1 MPVWMTGVDHNRAA
15 LDVRGEFSFTK
26 KKMKE
31 AFDAFRSIPGLAGC
45 VILSTCNRMEWWLSV
60 EDTAQFSPKEKLCV
74 FLDLCPEKYG
84 AYLVERKQ
92 EEAVEHLFRLAAGLE
107 SRIVGEDQILTQVGE
122 ALQFARAAYATD
134 HTLEVLFR
142 LAVTAGKRVK
152 TETSF
157 STADRSVIH
166 AAIAMLAEQGIPV
179 RGKTCMVIGNGMMG
193 KLSAQAL
200 MEAGAHVTVTVRQ
213 YTSGLV
219 DIPKGA
225 DRINYKERYGFLPG
239 CDLVVSAT
247 NSPNYTITRAEME
260 PLRVDH
266 PVCLVDLAVPRDIEP
281 ETGTLPGFLLY
292 DIDAFHIDLQ
302 SAKLRENIAKA
313 EMILKEEEERFYAW
327 YRGQDLFPRINS
339 LKKSAGEDVVL
350 RLTPVYRNL
359 PLQEDEKEE
368 LKREIET
375 AAERMMNKLLFSMR
389 ASLSDR
395 SFLESMDAMEGTFR
409 EENRRNGQR
418 PEVEKWN

>member
-1 MPVWMTGVDHNRAA
+1 MPVWMVGVDHNRAD

-26 KKMKE
+26 KKMEE
-31 AFDAFRSIPGLAGC
+31 AFAAFQSIPGLSGN

-60 EDTAQFSPKEKLCV
+60 EDTARFSPKENLCE
-74 FLDLCPEKYG
+74 FLHLSPEKYEE
-84 AYLVERKQ
+84 YLTERKADD
-92 EEAVEHLFRLAAGLE
+92 AVKHLFRLTAGLE

-122 ALQFARAAYATD
+122 ALQLARTAYAAD

-166 AAIAMLAEQGIPV
+166 TAIEMLAERGIFVQG
-179 RGKTCMVIGNGMMG
+179 KNCMVIGNGMMG

-200 MEAGAHVTVTVRQ
+200 MEAGARVTVTVRQ

-225 DRINYKERYGFLPG
+225 DRINYKDRYGFLPG

-247 NSPNYTITRAEME
+247 SSPNYTITRSQME

-266 PVCLVDLAVPRDIEP
+266 PICLVDLAVPRDIEP
-281 ETGTLPGFLLY
+281 ETGTLPGFLLF

-302 SAKLRENIAKA
+302 SEKLKENIAKA
-313 EMILKEEEERFYAW
+313 EEMLKEEEEKFFEW
-327 YRGQDLFPRINS
+327 YQGQNLFPRINS
-339 LKKSAGEDVVL
+339 LKKSIGEDVML
-350 RLTPVYRNL
+350 RLTPVYRSL
-359 PLQEDEKEE
+359 PLKQDEKED
-368 LKREIET
+368 LKREIEA
-375 AAERMMNKLLFSMR
+375 AAERMMNKLLFGMR
-389 ASLSDR
+389 AGLSDR
-395 SFLESMDAMEGTFR
+395 SFLESMDVMEYTFR
-409 EENRRNGQR
+409 EENRRN
-418 PEVEKWN
+418 